1 MLFPV
6 RSIVAL
12 YRSCGI
18 VDNCCSV
25 KTQSCFFSL
34 HWAVTVV
41 RQTTWSLTTAAFSN
55 EGMTTVLFSSYIA
68 AQLCVDCVALGK
80 SYHLSLMQQIC
91 VFNIMF
97 PFFLC
102 WDIHFSSVGKMT
114 CTVVFSLA
122 EWHPH
127 LTRNSCPPPQYFRY
141 AHISYTK
148 RHIYVLYIQTH
159 EQIQKRAQGRC
170 AVHYGIS

>member
-25 KTQSCFFSL
+25 KTQSCFFPPLSCNCGETNYL
-34 HWAVTVV
+34 I
-41 RQTTWSLTTAAFSN
+41 SDNSSISN
-55 EGMTTVLFSSYIA
+55 EEMTTVLFSSYIA
-68 AQLCVDCVALGK
+68 AQLCVDYVALGK

-91 VFNIMF
+91 VYIIMF

-102 WDIHFSSVGKMT
+102 
-114 CTVVFSLA
+114 
-122 EWHPH
+122 
-127 LTRNSCPPPQYFRY
+127 
-141 AHISYTK
+141 
-148 RHIYVLYIQTH
+148 
-159 EQIQKRAQGRC
+159 
-170 AVHYGIS
+170 